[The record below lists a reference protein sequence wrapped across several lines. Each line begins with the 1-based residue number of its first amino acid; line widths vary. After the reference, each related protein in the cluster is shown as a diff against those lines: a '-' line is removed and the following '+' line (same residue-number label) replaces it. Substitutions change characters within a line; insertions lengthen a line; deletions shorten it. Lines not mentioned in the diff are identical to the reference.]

1 LADEKGDEKS
11 EENDQDEENSKMK
24 KIWKIGLSF
33 MCEI

>member
-11 EENDQDEENSKMK
+11 EENDQDEENLKMK
-24 KIWKIGLSF
+24 KIWKIDLSF

>member
-11 EENDQDEENSKMK
+11 EENDQDEENLKMK